1 MRSAPAV
8 LAAVLLAASA
18 SAALAQAPDAAPAAQ
33 PADETPVP
41 PPPEPPLGMS
51 ADETPP
57 STAATDLSG
66 LSTRIEQDDAAMTTL
81 RAAELERENKTLRA
95 IKPALGKWPAYL
107 IPLGWFADL

>member
-8 LAAVLLAASA
+8 LAAALIAVSA
-18 SAALAQAPDAAPAAQ
+18 SAALAQAPDAA
-33 PADETPVP
+33 ETPIP
-41 PPPEPPLGMS
+41 PAPTQPLGMS

-66 LSTRIEQDDAAMTTL
+66 LSTRIEQDDAVLTTL
-81 RAAELERENKTLRA
+81 RAAELDRENGKLRA

-107 IPLGWFADL
+107 IPLGWLADL

>member
-8 LAAVLLAASA
+8 LAAALIAVSA
-18 SAALAQAPDAAPAAQ
+18 SSALAQAPDAAPAV
-33 PADETPVP
+33 ETPIP
-41 PPPEPPLGMS
+41 PPPEQPLGMS

-81 RAAELERENKTLRA
+81 RAAELDRENKTLRA
-95 IKPALGKWPAYL
+95 IKPALGKWPAFL